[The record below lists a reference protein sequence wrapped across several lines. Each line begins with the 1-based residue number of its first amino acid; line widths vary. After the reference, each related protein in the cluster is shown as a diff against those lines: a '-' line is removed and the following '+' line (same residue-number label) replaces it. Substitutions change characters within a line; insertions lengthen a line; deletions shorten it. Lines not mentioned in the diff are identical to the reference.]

1 MNINIVVLFNECT
14 VCCFFLLAIL
24 VLIIKIN
31 YKMNDF
37 WSGYRLVSLAK
48 QHNRQRERDRVSER
62 EIARKKIEKYKE
74 LLS

>member
-37 WSGYRLVSLAK
+37 CSVSACIAGK
-48 QHNRQRERDRVSER
+48 TTQQTEREIEWARERDKER
-62 EIARKKIEKYKE
+62 EKK
-74 LLS
+74 